1 MTSRFFVLGLLVG
14 ICSVTLA
21 SDPSPLKD
29 FCVADSTSSDSVVH
43 VNGKVC
49 KDSNLVEAEDF
60 FFSGLHIEGNTSTPS
75 GNIGT
80 KAIIPG
86 LNTLGISMARG
97 DFTPSGFSSHVH
109 PRASEMVLVL
119 KGRLEV
125 GFVTSNLENR
135 LITKFLQVGD
145 VFVFPQ
151 GLVHFQR
158 NARDTTLSAFSSQN
172 SELSRVSIACFESNP
187 AIPVDLLAKAFQ
199 VYEKTASQIGGI

>member
-1 MTSRFFVLGLLVG
+1 MAVY
-14 ICSVTLA
+14 
-21 SDPSPLKD
+21 
-29 FCVADSTSSDSVVH
+29 

-49 KDSNLVEAEDF
+49 KDPNLVEAEDF
-60 FFSGLHIEGNTSTPS
+60 LFSGLHIAGNTSTPS

-86 LNTLGISMARG
+86 LNTFGLSMARG
-97 DFTPSGFSSHVH
+97 DFAPSGFSSPHVH

-119 KGRLEV
+119 EGHLEV

-158 NARDTTLSAFSSQN
+158 NARGDTHVVSLSAFSSQN
-172 SELSRVSIACFESNP
+172 SELSRVSVACFESNP

-199 VYEKTASQIGGI
+199 VDEKTASQMGGI